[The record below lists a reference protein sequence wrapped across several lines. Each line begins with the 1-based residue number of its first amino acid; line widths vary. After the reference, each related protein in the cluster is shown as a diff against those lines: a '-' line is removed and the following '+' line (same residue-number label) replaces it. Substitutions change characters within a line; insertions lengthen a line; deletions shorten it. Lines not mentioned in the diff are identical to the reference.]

1 MLEGFLVRRMFA
13 NVPTNQLNRLFIRLW
28 DQLPHVGDLV
38 PEVRSALSESSRRWP
53 DDQTF
58 CDDFV
63 NYPLYIDSQPQQ
75 RRLVLDRLERSYGHK
90 EMVALGELQIEHIIP
105 QTLTDDWRSLL
116 GDNAE
121 AIHTRWLHTPGNLT
135 LTAYNPELS
144 NASWPDKREFYA
156 ASNVSMTRAL
166 ANIGTFDA
174 DALINRGHELAGRA
188 VRIWP
193 GPSPQ

>member
-1 MLEGFLVRRMFA
+1 MFA

-28 DQLPHVGDLV
+28 DQLPNTDDLV
-38 PEVRSALSESSRRWP
+38 VEVRKTLSEPSRRWP
-53 DDQTF
+53 ADDAF
-58 CDDFV
+58 RKDFV
-63 NYPLYIDSQPQQ
+63 NYPLYIDSQPHQ

-90 EMVALGELQIEHIIP
+90 ELVALGELQIEHILP

-116 GDNAE
+116 GENAD
-121 AIHTRWLHTPGNLT
+121 AIHQRWLHTPGNLT

-166 ANIGTFDA
+166 ANINIFDA
-174 DALINRGHELAGRA
+174 NSLIKRGRELARRA
-188 VRIWP
+188 LQIWP
-193 GPSPQ
+193 GPLQP